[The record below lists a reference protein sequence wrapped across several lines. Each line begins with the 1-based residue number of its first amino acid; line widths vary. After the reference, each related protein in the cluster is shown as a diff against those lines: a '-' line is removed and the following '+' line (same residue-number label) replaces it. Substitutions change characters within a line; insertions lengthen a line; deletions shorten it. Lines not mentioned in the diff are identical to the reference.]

1 MAMVFTRRVNYQVR
15 YLMSQTAK
23 DHIVANHVLTKEY
36 YQGIFRPDV
45 EAWEYLVLETVAHG
59 RKM

>member
-1 MAMVFTRRVNYQVR
+1 MALTFSRQVLYQVH
-15 YLMSQTAK
+15 YQMSQMAK
-23 DHIVANHVLTKEY
+23 DHVVTNHVQSEEY

-45 EAWEYLVLETVAHG
+45 ESWEFLVGEMIAHG